1 MRGAITFLVAIVI
14 TVTSCSGASNAPA
27 AEGTKAG
34 APTTSAALG
43 AYRGQDRQ
51 ALLESGARREGQ
63 LVWYTSLAGDVITVL
78 ADAFK
83 AKYPYITKVDIFR
96 GAENEIITR
105 ATNEAQAGQP
115 SFDVVESPPTTTALL
130 GDNKLLTPYFSPSVA
145 KIPEKYKFGATKDG
159 LVDTATLRF
168 SFIGFA
174 YNTTLIPAGVEPK
187 TVADLMNP
195 AFTGKLSL
203 AGSTTGKRWLGSVLQ
218 TLGDEK
224 GKAFLTQF
232 NAQQKPVVQQVSGKA
247 LLDLIVKGEVPASP
261 TIFKDHVEQAVADRK
276 APVKWVPLDTAV
288 ANVGQVGLAARS
300 AHPNAALLFLDF
312 LLSDDGERIMS
323 KNGYSTPADTISFPF
338 WVPEENKHADQIEKD
353 ALNWDKLF
361 TSTFRR

>member
-1 MRGAITFLVAIVI
+1 MRGAVTLLAIVI
-14 TVTSCSGASNAPA
+14 TLTSCSGTSTGPA
-27 AEGTKAG
+27 ADTGTAG
-34 APTTSAALG
+34 RPTTAIALG

-51 ALLESGARREGQ
+51 ALLEAGAKREAQ
-63 LVWYTSLAGDVITVL
+63 LVWYTSLAGDVINVL

-83 AKYPYITKVDIFR
+83 VKYPYITKVDIFR

-105 ATNEAQAGQP
+105 ATNEAQANQP
-115 SFDVVESPPTTTALL
+115 SFDIVESPPTTTALL
-130 GDNKLLTPYFSPSVA
+130 ADNKLLTPYFSPSVA

-159 LVDTATLRF
+159 LVDTATLRL

-174 YNTTLIPAGVEPK
+174 YNTTLIPASAEPK
-187 TVADLMNP
+187 TVMDLLNP
-195 AFTGKLSL
+195 AFAGKISL
-203 AGSTTGKRWLGSVLQ
+203 AGSTTGKRWVGSVLQ

-232 NAQQKPVVQQVSGKA
+232 NAQQKPTVQQVSGKA

-261 TIFKDHVEQAVADRK
+261 TIFRDHVEQAIADRK
-276 APVKWVPLDTAV
+276 APVKWVPLDTAA
-288 ANVGQVGLAARS
+288 ANVGQVGLAARA

-312 LLSDDGERIMS
+312 LLSDEGERIMA
-323 KNGYSTPADTISFPF
+323 KNGYTTPADPISFPF

-353 ALNWDKLF
+353 AQNWDKLF

>member
-1 MRGAITFLVAIVI
+1 MRGPITFLVAILI
-14 TVTSCSGASNAPA
+14 TVTSCSGVATGPA
-27 AEGTKAG
+27 AGSPTAGT
-34 APTTSAALG
+34 PTTPAAL
-43 AYRGQDRQ
+43 AVYRGQDRQ
-51 ALLESGARREGQ
+51 TLLESGAKREGQ

-83 AKYPYITKVDIFR
+83 VKYPYITKVDIFR

-145 KIPEKYKFGATKDG
+145 KIPEKYKFGARDG

-174 YNTTLIPAGVEPK
+174 YNTTLFPAGVEPK

-195 AFTGKLSL
+195 AFAGKISL
-203 AGSTTGKRWLGSVLQ
+203 AGSTTGKRWLGSVLH

-232 NAQQKPVVQQVSGKA
+232 NTQQKPVVQQVSGKA

-261 TIFKDHVEQAVADRK
+261 TIFRDHVEQAVAERK

-288 ANVGQVGLAARS
+288 GNVGQVGLAARS

-312 LLSDDGERIMS
+312 LLSDEGERIMS

-353 ALNWDKLF
+353 AQNWDKLF